1 MNMKQIIVVTDDRE
15 RYEKTFPA
23 RDFYITWCAF
33 SIDDLIKKR
42 ANSNLILICMDHEDR
57 NTIKRIGLYL
67 RDICIEDEKVVYLYG
82 NKDDVERMSSFI
94 PSMFIKKKM
103 FSFAQF
109 DRMTDELLTN
119 EVKPEEVKPI
129 CVILDDDMEYIE
141 KLRVYLD
148 SVFRVTVCRFDVKE
162 INEIVLMAD
171 VVLLS
176 VEGRMKLSEFMGLF
190 QVLLAKKKAGKVN
203 FYYLTPSNGEQS
215 IINQRIENSAISFS
229 KEMDVVRVAEFL
241 KSHIKETGVKQ
252 NGQ

>member
-1 MNMKQIIVVTDDRE
+1 MKQIIVVTDDRE

-42 ANSNLILICMDHEDR
+42 AASNLILICMDHEDR
-57 NTIKRIGLYL
+57 NTLKRIGLYL
-67 RDICIEDEKVVYLYG
+67 RDICIEDEKVLYLYG
-82 NKDDVERMSSFI
+82 NKEDVEMMSSLV
-94 PSMFIKKKM
+94 PSMFIKGKM
-103 FSFAQF
+103 FSFSQF
-109 DRMTDELLTN
+109 DQMTEELVTK
-119 EVKPEEVKPI
+119 EVKPEEAKPY
-129 CVILDDDMEYIE
+129 CVIIDDDTEYVE

-148 SVFRVTVCRFDVKE
+148 SVFRVTVCGFDSGE
-162 INEIVLMAD
+162 INELALMAD
-171 VVLLS
+171 VVLVS

-190 QVLLAKKKAGKVN
+190 QVLLTKKKAGKGN

-241 KSHIKETGVKQ
+241 KSHIKKTGGNQ